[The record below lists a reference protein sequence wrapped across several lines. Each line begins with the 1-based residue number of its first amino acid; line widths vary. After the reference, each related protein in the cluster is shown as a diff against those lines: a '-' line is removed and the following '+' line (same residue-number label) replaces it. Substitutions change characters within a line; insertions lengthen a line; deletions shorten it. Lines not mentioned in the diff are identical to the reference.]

1 MRIKCLDCGHSEEVT
16 VDLFV
21 KLIGGVTAGFGFWA
35 WTSFLFAGTGFAMA
49 ICIAIIGGGA
59 AMLAY
64 KDEIIDWL
72 VNKGYACDGCGSQK
86 WAAVSAEVEKEINEQ
101 KAKISKLEKEGKGLT
116 ENFTIK
122 ENEAV
127 AYVKSQNS
135 SFSLE
140 DVEELLGEIEEK
152 DCRIEALLRDKDEW
166 EKLKEPLLSAQKKV
180 IGNLEKRFS
189 TCYSSLSFSN
199 RALKRIVRL
208 TESDRVKFEQ
218 QLGFLQHNPKKASF
232 RDDIIGTDVK
242 ELGFGNDGRI
252 YVRKGGTQFTVV
264 SVGNKG
270 TQNTDLKHL
279 KSAYRNS

>member
-16 VDLFV
+16 GDLFV
-21 KLIGGVTAGFGFWA
+21 KIIGGATAGFGFWA
-35 WTSFLFAGTGFAMA
+35 WTSFLFAGTGFAMV

-64 KDEIIDWL
+64 KDEILDWL
-72 VNKGYACDGCGSQK
+72 VNKGYECDGCGSQK
-86 WAAVSAEVEKEINEQ
+86 WAAVSAEVEKEINAQ

-116 ENFTIK
+116 ENFTIR

-127 AYVKSQNS
+127 AYVKNQNS

-152 DCRIEALLRDKDEW
+152 DSRIEALLRDKDEW
-166 EKLKEPLLSAQKKV
+166 EKLKESLLSAQERV

-189 TCYSSLSFSN
+189 ACYSSLCFSN

-232 RDDIIGTDVK
+232 RDDIIGTDIK

-252 YVRKGGTQFTVV
+252 YVRKEGTQFKVV

-270 TQNTDLKHL
+270 SQNADLKHL
-279 KSAYRNS
+279 KSAYRDN

>member
-16 VDLFV
+16 TDLFV
-21 KLIGGVTAGFGFWA
+21 KIIGGATAGFGFWA

-86 WAAVSAEVEKEINEQ
+86 WAAVSAEVEKEINAQ
-101 KAKISKLEKEGKGLT
+101 KAKISKLEREGKGLA
-116 ENFTIK
+116 ENFTIR

-152 DCRIEALLRDKDEW
+152 NFKIESLLRDKEEW
-166 EKLKEPLLSAQKKV
+166 EKLKESLLSAQEKV
-180 IGNLEKRFS
+180 IGNLEKRLS
-189 TCYSSLSFSN
+189 ACYSSLCFSK

-252 YVRKGGTQFTVV
+252 YVRKEGAKFIVE

-270 TQNTDLKHL
+270 TQNADLKHL
-279 KSAYRNS
+279 KSAYRDS